1 MFRSIGIMSLLALA
15 LAMGGQALAAQRSF
29 VSTGGSDSNTASNCA
44 KASPCR
50 GFTAAL
56 TVTDSGG
63 EIIVLDSGGYGP
75 VTINKSV
82 SIIAPR
88 GVYAGIS
95 VFSGNGV
102 TIATAGVHVVLRG
115 LTINRL
121 GGDNG
126 ISMTAGASLSVENCV
141 VSNFAYFLMAGL
153 LVETPA
159 VVSISNSRFEGNYY
173 GAMFKG
179 GATARLTDSWFLRNQ
194 AHGVYVRSDATGT
207 TQASA
212 ERTVSSG
219 NVIGAGFSAYATAGT
234 VALAVSNSMTSEN
247 GAYGFYVE
255 SGGTGTAEGNLTN
268 TLVSHN
274 TSIGVYAYGSTTRLL
289 ISDNTVTRNDD
300 YGLYQAG
307 SATFLSAGNNSVREN
322 ALGASSGT
330 ITPLSML

>member
-1 MFRSIGIMSLLALA
+1 MFHYIAFMFLLALE
-15 LAMGGQALAAQRSF
+15 LVMGGQALAVQRTF
-29 VSTGGSDSNTASNCA
+29 VSTSGSDSNTASNCA

-75 VTINKSV
+75 VTIDKSV

-126 ISMTAGASLSVENCV
+126 ISMSAGASLSVDNCV
-141 VSNFAYFLMAGL
+141 VSNFAGTWMAGL

-159 VVSISNSRFEGNYY
+159 TVSITRSLFEGNYH
-173 GAMFKG
+173 GAWIRG
-179 GATARLTDSWFLRNQ
+179 GATARMTDSWFLRNQ
-194 AHGVYVRSDATGT
+194 AHGVYVHSNATGT
-207 TQASA
+207 SQASA

-219 NVIGAGFSAYATAGT
+219 NGAAGFDAYATAGS
-234 VALAVSNSMTSEN
+234 VVLAVSNSMTTEN
-247 GAYGFYVE
+247 GSYGLEVQ
-255 SGGTGTAEGNLTN
+255 SAGTGTAEANLTN

-274 TSIGVYAYGSTTRLL
+274 TNIGVYAYGSATRLL
-289 ISDNTVTRNDD
+289 ISGNTIIRNDD

-330 ITPLSML
+330 ITALPML

>member
-1 MFRSIGIMSLLALA
+1 MFPSIPTPILLALGLA
-15 LAMGGQALAAQRSF
+15 LSGQALAVQRTF
-29 VSTGGSDSNTASNCA
+29 VSTSGSDSNTASNCA

-75 VTINKSV
+75 VTIDKSV

-102 TIATAGVHVVLRG
+102 TIATPGVHVVLRG
-115 LTINRL
+115 LSINRL

-126 ISMTAGASLSVENCV
+126 ISMSAGASLSVENCE
-141 VSNFAYFLMAGL
+141 VSNFAGAWMAGL
-153 LVETPA
+153 SIETPA
-159 VVSISNSRFEGNYY
+159 VVSVTHSRFEGNYY
-173 GAMFKG
+173 GAWFTG

-194 AHGVYVRSDATGT
+194 AHGVYVRSSATGT
-207 TQASA
+207 TQVSA

-219 NVIGAGFSAYATAGT
+219 NGGAGFDAYATAGS
-234 VALAVSNSMTSEN
+234 VVVAVSNSMTTEN
-247 GAYGFYVE
+247 GLYGLEVQ
-255 SGGTGTAEGNLTN
+255 STDTGTAEANLTN

-274 TSIGVYAYGSTTRLL
+274 TDIGVYAYGSATRLL
-289 ISDNTVTRNDD
+289 ISGNTITRNND

-307 SATFLSAGNNSVREN
+307 SATFLSTGNNSVREN

-330 ITPLSML
+330 ITPLAML